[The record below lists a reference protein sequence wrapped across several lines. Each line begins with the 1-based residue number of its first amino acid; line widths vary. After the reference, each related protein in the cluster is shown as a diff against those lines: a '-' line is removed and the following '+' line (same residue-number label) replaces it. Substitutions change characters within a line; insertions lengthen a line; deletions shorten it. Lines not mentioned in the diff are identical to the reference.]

1 MRVILNGEHAMNCN
15 LAVAWI
21 ESHAFVNC
29 LRHELCLT
37 AHWLQFNS
45 CERWIARQFREQI
58 MERPIH
64 DASASIH
71 MGWVKCENAF
81 VTHPRRFCFA
91 AKCRNFRPL
100 IDDILSFFKRK
111 PQIHVNKNRSH
122 AINTS
127 ETNEIKLP
135 PINCFAVCRLVFRL
149 DTYTGT
155 ISNAAAKTGGTVIF
169 RMTKES
175 WFILCL
181 LFVVSKSVC
190 CPPASRL
197 GDHFLNTAFKIAPSL
212 GGVP

>member
-1 MRVILNGEHAMNCN
+1 MRKRICYSPPSFL
-15 LAVAWI
+15 
-21 ESHAFVNC
+21 
-29 LRHELCLT
+29 LC
-37 AHWLQFNS
+37 
-45 CERWIARQFREQI
+45 
-58 MERPIH
+58 
-64 DASASIH
+64 
-71 MGWVKCENAF
+71 G
-81 VTHPRRFCFA
+81 FA
-91 AKCRNFRPL
+91 PSFRPL
-100 IDDILSFFKRK
+100 IDDILSFFKRN
-111 PQIHVNKNRSH
+111 PQIHVSKNRSH

-135 PINCFAVCRLVFRL
+135 PINCFTVCRLVFRL

-169 RMTKES
+169 RMIKES

-181 LFVVSKSVC
+181 LFVVSKSIC